1 MGDTNAAVLD
11 LMSSFP
17 ELSKYVSRTE
27 DGLLELS
34 DQGKETAQ
42 KIAED
47 RLATA
52 RQNNYAGQ
60 IEYNNAKLNSDITD
74 FGRDIKYAPVTTTN
88 VSGEANTQ
96 DLTLSNQEVR
106 NLIDI
111 MQTQNKTV
119 NDLSVKD
126 ITDATG
132 AVGDTAESI
141 LSSVQNNGQ
150 KLETIANQQ
159 GTTENA
165 NRLLFDEMM
174 RQKLGDGYSASTAAA
189 DQAYEQ

>member
-1 MGDTNAAVLD
+1 
-11 LMSSFP
+11 MSSFP

-27 DGLLELS
+27 NGLLELS

-60 IEYNNAKLNSDITD
+60 VEYNNAKLNSNITD
-74 FGRDIKYAPVTTTN
+74 FGRDIKYASVTTAN
-88 VSGEANTQ
+88 VNGETNTQ

>member
-1 MGDTNAAVLD
+1 
-11 LMSSFP
+11 MSSFP
-17 ELSKYVSRTE
+17 ELSQYVSRTE

-34 DQGKETAQ
+34 EQGREAAQ
-42 KIAED
+42 KVAED

-60 IEYNNAKLNSDITD
+60 VRYNNAKLNSDITD
-74 FGRDIKYAPVTTTN
+74 FGRDIKYDTVTTAN
-88 VSGEANTQ
+88 AAGGVNTQ
-96 DLTLSNQEVR
+96 DLTLTNQEVR

-111 MQTQNKTV
+111 MQSQNKTAD
-119 NDLSVKD
+119 DLSVQD
-126 ITDATG
+126 ITNATG

-150 KLETIANQQ
+150 TLETIANQQ
-159 GTTENA
+159 TVTEDA

-174 RQKLGDGYSASTAAA
+174 RQELGEGYSASTAAA